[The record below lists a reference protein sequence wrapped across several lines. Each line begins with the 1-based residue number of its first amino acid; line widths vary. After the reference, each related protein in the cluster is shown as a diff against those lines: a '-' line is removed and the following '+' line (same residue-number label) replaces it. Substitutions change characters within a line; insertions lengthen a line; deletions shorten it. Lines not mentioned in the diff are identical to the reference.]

1 MRVANW
7 AMGSSGFAMRGL
19 CRLLLRTRRTPRT
32 APTPATP
39 TNGLRL
45 RDERRRHCLLG
56 NGPWRTTRTTR
67 APFPS
72 ALPAPTVPRLRL
84 GAGDASEQRVDR
96 GLHFLL
102 NHVPDDRHEASLSR
116 HRVLRA
122 GARYTKAR
130 SPAKS

>member
-32 APTPATP
+32 APTPATAA
-39 TNGLRL
+39 NGLRL

-84 GAGDASEQRVDR
+84 GAGDASEQRLDR
-96 GLHFLL
+96 GADLLL
-102 NHVPDDRHEASLSR
+102 NHVPDHRYEASLSR
-116 HRVLRA
+116 HRSLLC
-122 GARYTKAR
+122 GAWYTR
-130 SPAKS
+130 TPLTET